1 MTLRRFLS
9 AEDGSA
15 LVEVALAL
23 PLLAMVLGGTVD
35 FGLYEE
41 FKMQVIEAANA
52 GAAFGAQ
59 GGNQINIAGMRNAAA
74 TASPSLSNLVVT
86 AASVWTCSPGGAAV
100 SSGASCTNGETPLQY
115 VVVGTTANV
124 NAPLPLASLG
134 TNMTV
139 RGQATYRVRWK
150 PS

>member
-1 MTLRRFLS
+1 
-9 AEDGSA
+9 
-15 LVEVALAL
+15 
-23 PLLAMVLGGTVD
+23 
-35 FGLYEE
+35 
-41 FKMQVIEAANA
+41 MQVIEAANA

-86 AASVWTCSPGGAAV
+86 A
-100 SSGASCTNGETPLQY
+100 SSGMDMLPGPVPLCHP
-115 VVVGTTANV
+115 VRAARTARRRCNTWWLGTTANV
-124 NAPLPLASLG
+124 SAPLPLASLG

-150 PS
+150 SS